1 MGLAKQTLLFMKELI
16 SKFKNIVE
24 SQVKKIKN
32 PIFIVT
38 GLCDYID
45 FDDYAEHIADTAT
58 FNVEGSSDFFSKNWF
73 GGIFTTINSAD
84 DYTILSHQ
92 QYAYIVEYLNIDFF
106 KDRAVVVY
114 DNLRTLYPLNKD
126 DYSEQTSGDRMDERS
141 EDMPVYQTEQF
152 KIGDNYFYSV
162 KLHNESAKLI
172 PFFTEE
178 VELKQSH
185 FKYSN
190 AEVVDISTNQ
200 YAIDD
205 FINQCLIKKNFKR
218 KFVIKSYAKQ
228 PLNARMNT
236 MLKAANWLLSI
247 SGGGIYL
254 KREDGIQKEYTPSS
268 DSLRLLKK
276 YWGEGASFRD
286 IMVYENPDYGNATIP
301 VSQGLLVDT
310 IISEYK
316 VGSENKLPRDIFITA
331 PTGAGKSLIFQLPAF
346 YAAEQGDLT
355 IVVSPLKAL
364 MTDQVVNLQRERKYP
379 NVAFINGDLNF
390 IDREKIIRDVKD
402 GYINILYLAPES
414 LLSYNIDYFTSGR
427 RIGLLIIDEAHL
439 ITTWGRDFRVDYWF
453 LGNHL
458 NRIRKF
464 NNCTFPIVALTATA
478 VYGGTNDMVF
488 DSISSLYMHD
498 PHKFIGEVIRNDIEF
513 AIDTHDDYP
522 SGRYDNNKEE
532 ETVNFIKGMDE
543 INCKTIVYAPF
554 RRHIEKILHKAE
566 AEKRGMAVN
575 FHGGMSSDSQ
585 KAAYE
590 SFRTNQQKIM
600 ICTKAFGMGIDIP
613 DIQCVYHHA
622 PSGLL
627 PDYIQEIGRAA
638 RKTGLKGFAAVTF
651 SPADLR
657 YSKQL
662 FGISSLKTFQLQA
675 VLKKIYNYF
684 LLNDK
689 KRNMLISANDF
700 AYVFNSN
707 DEVDQK
713 VLTALMMIEKD
724 YLAKYRFNV
733 LVARPKSLFS
743 QVYARLTTMS
753 LNRLKDLYADCFSEL
768 NWTYG
773 DYHFIQLNL
782 DKIWQR
788 HFSEVSFPRLK
799 KDFYDQK
806 FLNDQNIEL
815 TPLLKM
821 TFFLDKSYKE
831 TLSIF
836 ERILIGL
843 SSAISEIRASASF
856 FTEKEFREKLESRF
870 GKSDNVDK
878 LASFILGSYS
888 GRLISAGHIEG
899 DAFLQ
904 RRRIGFVEEYQ
915 VYNTNYEAKFAQLR
929 KIFAKLFSE
938 DNPEVTRYISI
949 REKSLPNYMR
959 IGALLELLNIGS
971 FISSGGEDPKIF
983 IRINDPRKINF
994 DANDSKYKNS
1004 ILESVKD
1011 RHKSSCALFEH
1022 FFTHYFENKLRWN
1035 LIEDFFLGTS
1045 LDDILAKYPGSIRNR
1060 IDLVSYIK
1068 DNISQVEHDITDANT
1083 AQFAN
1088 EFLPRTDG
1096 YYTRDNLLTIESRT
1110 KKISK
1115 WLTEDPVMLHRAL
1128 VQYNFI
1134 LEKEYYKILM
1144 NRIQNRY
1151 KDYYRDFMGLRLYIE
1166 FPGYDSPVQANVA
1179 LQNNPVAFYKWYCK
1193 NTTKVTLSDIEFKKL
1208 ILKVE
1213 SINPTALLK
1222 RHRNLI

>member
-1 MGLAKQTLLFMKELI
+1 MRDLI
-16 SKFKNIVE
+16 SKFDNIVK
-24 SQVKKIKN
+24 SHIKKIKN
-32 PIFIVT
+32 TIFILS

-45 FDDYAEHIADTAT
+45 FNDYVEHIADPAT
-58 FNVEGSSDFFSKNWF
+58 FDKEGSSDYFSKGWF
-73 GGIFTTINSAD
+73 GKIFSTINSAD
-84 DYTILSHQ
+84 DYLILSHQ

-114 DNLRTLYPLNKD
+114 DNLRTLYPLAKE

-162 KLHNESAKLI
+162 KLHNESVKLI

-178 VELKQSH
+178 MELEVSN

-190 AEVVDISTNQ
+190 EEVVDISTNQ

-205 FINQCLIKKNFKR
+205 FINQCILKKNFNC

-228 PLNARMNT
+228 PLNARINS
-236 MLKAANWLLSI
+236 MLKSANWLLTVN
-247 SGGGIYL
+247 GGGIYL
-254 KREDGIQKEYTPSS
+254 KHEESIKKEYTASS

-276 YWGEGASFRD
+276 YWGESATFRD
-286 IMVYENPDYGNATIP
+286 IMVYENPDYSNATIP

-310 IISEYK
+310 IINEYK
-316 VGSENKLPRDIFITA
+316 IGSENKLPRDIFITA

-346 YAAEQGDLT
+346 YVAEQGDLT

-364 MTDQVVNLQRERKYP
+364 MTDQVVNLQRERHYP
-379 NVAFINGDLNF
+379 NVAFINGDLNY

-402 GYINILYLAPES
+402 GFINILYLAPES
-414 LLSYNIDYFTSGR
+414 LLSYNIDYFTNGR

-464 NNCTFPIVALTATA
+464 SNCTFPIVALTATA

-498 PHKFIGEVIRNDIEF
+498 PHKFIGEVVRNDIEF
-513 AIDTHDDYP
+513 AIDTHDDYS
-522 SGRYDNNKEE
+522 SGNYDKNKEE

-543 INCKTIVYAPF
+543 IDCKTIVYAPF
-554 RRHIEKILHKAE
+554 RRHIDKILQKAE
-566 AEKRGMAVN
+566 AVKRGMAVN

-638 RKTGLKGFAAVTF
+638 RKPGIKGFAAVTF

-662 FGISSLKTFQLQA
+662 FGISSLKTYQLQA

-684 LLNDK
+684 ILNDK

-753 LNRLKDLYADCFSEL
+753 LNRLKDLYADCFAEL

-788 HFSEVSFPRLK
+788 HFSDLSFPRLK

-806 FLNDQNIEL
+806 FLNDQSIEL

-821 TFFLDKSYKE
+821 SFFLDKSYKE

-836 ERILIGL
+836 ERILKDL
-843 SSAISEIRASASF
+843 SSAVSEIHTSFSF
-856 FTEKEFREKLESRF
+856 FTEKDFREKLEARF

-904 RRRIGFVEEYQ
+904 RRRVGFVEEYQ
-915 VYNTNYEAKFAQLR
+915 VYNSNYEAKFAQLR
-929 KIFAKLFSE
+929 KTFAKLFSE
-938 DNPEVTRYISI
+938 DKREVTHYISI

-959 IGALLELLNIGS
+959 IGALLDLLNIGS

-983 IRINDPRKINF
+983 IRINDPRKVNS
-994 DANDSKYKNS
+994 DANDPKYSNS

-1022 FFTHYFENKLRWN
+1022 FFTHYFENKSRWG

-1060 IDLVSYIK
+1060 INLVSYIK
-1068 DNISQVEHDITDANT
+1068 DNLSQVEHAVTDANA

-1088 EFLPRTDG
+1088 EFLPRKDG

-1115 WLTEDPVMLHRAL
+1115 WLTEDPVMLHRAM
-1128 VQYNFI
+1128 VTHKFI

-1144 NRIQNRY
+1144 NRLQNRH
-1151 KDYYRDFMGLRLYIE
+1151 KDYYRDFMGLSLHID
-1166 FPGYDSPVQANVA
+1166 FPGYDSPVQAKIA
-1179 LQNNPVAFYKWYCK
+1179 LENNPVAFYKWYCK
-1193 NTTKVTLSDIEFKKL
+1193 NPNVVTLSGLEFKKL

-1213 SINPTALLK
+1213 YIKPTALLK
-1222 RHRNLI
+1222 KHRNLI